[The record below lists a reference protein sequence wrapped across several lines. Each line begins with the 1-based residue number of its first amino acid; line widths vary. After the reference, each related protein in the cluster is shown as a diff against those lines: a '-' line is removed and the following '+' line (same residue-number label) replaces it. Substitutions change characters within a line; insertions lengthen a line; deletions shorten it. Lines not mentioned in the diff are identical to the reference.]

1 MSKLFREPLVHFI
14 ILGALLFAGHM
25 VWQRHVT
32 KADYTITVTTEEM
45 ERQALIFA
53 GENRRQ
59 PTDDDLKA
67 LLFSHVEEQ
76 ALMREAQRLGL
87 GEDDT
92 IIRRRLAQKMRFII
106 EDVDA
111 PALPDEAALKTWF
124 DANINEFLS
133 PETRSFSHIYFS
145 PETHGEA
152 VDTSA
157 RGALRQILSQNP
169 PADWKTLGDPFML
182 KRQFKELRA
191 IEATRLFGPEFTE
204 GVFTASGE
212 RWQGPVESAFGLHL
226 IRIDNVTPES
236 TPIFDDVRSE
246 VEAAWQEQAQRIA
259 NQNNLKELIKKYKV
273 DVIDPDENSGENSG
287 EASVKAPGKSDD
299 AAPK

>member
-25 VWQRHVT
+25 LWQQRVT

-53 GENRRQ
+53 GENRRE

-76 ALMREAQRLGL
+76 VLMREAQRLGL

-111 PALPDEAALKTWF
+111 PALPDGSELQRWF
-124 DANINEFLS
+124 DANIEDFTS
-133 PETRSFSHIYFS
+133 AETRSFMHIYLS
-145 PETHGEA
+145 PEEHGEQIEA
-152 VDTSA
+152 KAAMILSKVSDTS
-157 RGALRQILSQNP
+157 Q
-169 PADWKTLGDPFML
+169 DWKVLGDPFMM
-182 KRQFKELRA
+182 KREFKDLRA
-191 IEATRLFGPEFTE
+191 VEAARLFGPEFSESLFQAAQGT
-204 GVFTASGE
+204 
-212 RWQGPVESAFGLHL
+212 WQGPIESAFGLHL
-226 IRIDNVTPES
+226 IYMNKIAPKRVPE
-236 TPIFDDVRSE
+236 FGEVRPK
-246 VEAAWQEQAQRIA
+246 VEAAWQEEAQRMA
-259 NQNNLKELIKKYKV
+259 NQNNLKKLIKKYKV
-273 DVIDPDENSGENSG
+273 DVQDPNETQ
-287 EASVKAPGKSDD
+287 
-299 AAPK
+299 

>member
-1 MSKLFREPLVHFI
+1 MSQLIREPLVHFI

-25 VWQRHVT
+25 IWQHKVT

-76 ALMREAQRLGL
+76 VLMREAQRLGL

-111 PALPDEAALKTWF
+111 PALPDETTLKAWF
-124 DANINEFLS
+124 EANIDTFVSVEA
-133 PETRSFSHIYFS
+133 RSFSHIYLS
-145 PETHGEA
+145 PEEHGEEIETEA
-152 VDTSA
+152 D
-157 RGALRQILSQNP
+157 LILSKLENAPQT
-169 PADWKTLGDPFML
+169 WKALGDPFML
-182 KRQFKELRA
+182 KREFKELSTLD
-191 IEATRLFGPEFTE
+191 ATRLFGPTFAK
-204 GVFTASGE
+204 GLFAAKSGS
-212 RWQGPVESAFGLHL
+212 WQGPIESAFGLHL
-226 IRIDNVTPES
+226 IRIETVTPKS
-236 TPIFDDVRSE
+236 TPKFDDVRTD
-246 VEAAWQEQAQRIA
+246 VEAAWQEEAQRTA
-259 NQNNLKELIKKYKV
+259 NQNNLKKLIKKYKV
-273 DVIDPDENSGENSG
+273 DVQDPNEG
-287 EASVKAPGKSDD
+287 AVAK
-299 AAPK
+299 

>member
-1 MSKLFREPLVHFI
+1 MTKLSREPLVHFI

-25 VWQRHVT
+25 LWQRHVT
-32 KADYTITVTTEEM
+32 KADYTITVTAEEM

-111 PALPDEAALKTWF
+111 PALPEAADLKTWF
-124 DANINEFLS
+124 EANLDKFIT
-133 PETRSFSHIYFS
+133 PEKRSFSHIYFS
-145 PETHGEA
+145 PETHGES
-152 VDTSA
+152 VEKV
-157 RGALRQILSQNP
+157 ALNALEQIQIKSS
-169 PADWKTLGDPFML
+169 PANWKSLGDPFML
-182 KRQFKELRA
+182 KREFKALNA
-191 IEATRLFGPEFTE
+191 IEVTRLFGADFARALFEAK
-204 GVFTASGE
+204 GAN
-212 RWQGPVESAFGLHL
+212 WQGPVESAFGLHL
-226 IRIDNVTPES
+226 IKLDKITPRSIPKFE
-236 TPIFDDVRSE
+236 DVRPN
-246 VEAAWQEQAQRIA
+246 VEAAWQEEAQRSA
-259 NQNNLKELIKKYKV
+259 NQAALKDVIRKYKV
-273 DVIDPDENSGENSG
+273 DVLDKNEKVITD
-287 EASVKAPGKSDD
+287 
-299 AAPK
+299 

>member
-32 KADYTITVTTEEM
+32 KADYTITVTTAEM

-111 PALPDEAALKTWF
+111 PALPDEARLKAWF
-124 DANINEFLS
+124 SENINQFVS

-152 VDTSA
+152 IEKSA
-157 RGALRQILSQNP
+157 LGALGKLLLQNP
-169 PADWKTLGDPFML
+169 PTDWEMQGDPFML
-182 KRQFKELRA
+182 KRQFKDLRA
-191 IEATRLFGPEFTE
+191 IEATRLFGPEFTK
-204 GVFTASGE
+204 GIFTAPFTGPGE
-212 RWQGPVESAFGLHL
+212 SWQGPVESAFGLHL
-226 IRIDNVTPES
+226 IRIDNVTPKS
-236 TPIFDDVRSE
+236 TPAFNEVRGE

-259 NQNNLKELIKKYKV
+259 NQNNLKDVIKKYKV
-273 DVIDPDENSGENSG
+273 DVQDPDETSGETPGETSG
-287 EASVKAPGKSDD
+287 ESEGTARK
-299 AAPK
+299 